1 MAKYLIFALLFITVV
16 YEMPLGVC
24 LVLSHILQKEN
35 SSRNCRI
42 SFYRA
47 GKRDAMQN
55 FICYSPEK
63 LKDYLLI

>member
-1 MAKYLIFALLFITVV
+1 MAKYLIFVLLFITVV

-24 LVLSHILQKEN
+24 LVLSHILQMEN